1 MALRDL
7 KSSLKNL
14 RFDKDTPGGGSSGL
28 PYIKGGVPESTP
40 GGKELADLARFSS
53 DGNIRGGLFSI
64 VSSTTDTIRIS
75 RFLND
80 FPKGLLFT
88 SKQVGLAK
96 SNPKI
101 ETGTRGDV
109 LNTQVYNLNSNL
121 LAQVALQG
129 SGEHIPYYGFN
140 TNNLRNDENKYEK
153 IVSSKTTNEN
163 RLVTLYN
170 NKIIGA
176 DAINLPDNLD
186 KLGISDS
193 NSTITANSKIKSNGL
208 LFDYAGGPGSLYGDG
223 DTIIP
228 RVTNTVDTY
237 DQYVNN
243 PLSFT
248 KSDYRPIFKV
258 LSEENPYNSSYIASL
273 YNNSNVDAF
282 IQSAILESQFGIPNN
297 TQAINTIRDD
307 FNLEDATFYQQSSPD
322 FIRPENVP
330 VGISLINQFGNTMGY
345 SALLASKEYPG
356 EGELQDFRQ
365 KTIISNPLA
374 SDYSNDKVKIST
386 RIGIGDPGAR
396 TDRSSLNTI
405 YNGGQDKV
413 NMIPL
418 YTDATNPFE
427 NTKYKDEARDIIKF
441 AFETIDND
449 SPEKTTKIHF
459 RAFITN
465 FSDNIGAEWN
475 GTKYMGRG
483 ENFYTYQGFTRDV
496 SFNLKVAAQSKQEM
510 LVLYQKLNYLASSLL
525 PDYNGDGFMRGN
537 LHKLTVGEWF
547 YRTPGILKSMNV
559 SIDDNYP
566 WEIKFTEPENENNP
580 QTGVDYG
587 GDYFPNANKYNGSS
601 DFQESNS
608 DADQMELPQIIDIQF
623 TFTPILNELPALS
636 KYDPDGGR
644 IDKRGIL
651 ISNDV
656 GRTENFINRI
666 TTDRFPAPS
675 PTIDRDTPINVS
687 VD

>member
-121 LAQVALQG
+121 LAQVANQG

-170 NKIIGA
+170 TKIIGA
-176 DAINLPDNLD
+176 DTINLPDNLD
-186 KLGISDS
+186 KLGISNLD
-193 NSTITANSKIKSNGL
+193 NE
-208 LFDYAGGPGSLYGDG
+208 LFNYAGGPGSSYGDG
-223 DTIIP
+223 DTFIP
-228 RVTNTVDTY
+228 RVVNTTTSYNDY
-237 DQYVNN
+237 IAGGFNN
-243 PLSFT
+243 FDYNPRFLISAPELDGAINYLGT
-248 KSDYRPIFKV
+248 LGLSDYIKSNVPA
-258 LSEENPYNSSYIASL
+258 LSGSL
-273 YNNSNVDAF
+273 YSVRFNPNTSPISRGKENIDF
-282 IQSAILESQFGIPNN
+282 STNPFGNKYPISG
-297 TQAINTIRDD
+297 
-307 FNLEDATFYQQSSPD
+307 YQQSSPD
-322 FIRPENVP
+322 FIRPEKVP
-330 VGISLINQFGNTMGY
+330 VDVTSINTFGNTMAY
-345 SALLASKEYPG
+345 SKLLSSKKDLESYT
-356 EGELQDFRQ
+356 LQNFQ
-365 KTIISNPLA
+365 KSTIIPSPLA
-374 SDYSNDKVKIST
+374 SDYSRGSVNIAT
-386 RIGIGDPGAR
+386 RLGIGNPGAR
-396 TDRSSLNTI
+396 TQTDRSSLNTI
-405 YNGGQDKV
+405 YEGGQDKV
-413 NMIPL
+413 NMMPL
-418 YTDATNPFE
+418 YTDAKDPFE
-427 NTKYKDEARDIIKF
+427 GKKEARDIIKF

-449 SPEKTTKIHF
+449 NPEKTTKTHF

-510 LVLYQKLNYLASSLL
+510 LVLYQKLNFLASSLY

-547 YRTPGILKSMNV
+547 YRTPGILKSMNIT
-559 SIDDNYP
+559 IDDNYP
-566 WEIKFTEPENENNP
+566 WEIKYTEPEDEENP
-580 QTGVDYG
+580 KTGTDYG
-587 GDYFPNANKYNGSS
+587 GDYFPNANKYNGSD
-601 DFQESNS
+601 DFKKSNS

-636 KYDPDGGR
+636 KYDPNGGR
-644 IDKRGIL
+644 MDKRGIL

-656 GRTENFINRI
+656 GRTENFIHRI
-666 TTDRFPAPS
+666 TTDKFPAPS
-675 PTIDRDTPINVS
+675 PTIDRDNPINVS